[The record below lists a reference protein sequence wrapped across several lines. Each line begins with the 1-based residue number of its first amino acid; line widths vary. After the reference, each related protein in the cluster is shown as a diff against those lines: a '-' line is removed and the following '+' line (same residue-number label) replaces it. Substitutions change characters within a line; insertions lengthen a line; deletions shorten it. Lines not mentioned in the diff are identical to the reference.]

1 MWPWRGWTPSGVTAS
16 NSSFLEASPP
26 QAGRSLQK
34 LAYVGTYPIW
44 GLGPTACLDS
54 WGRGGFFNFL
64 KILPPFVK
72 GMEEGKSKH
81 IRWWYLAG
89 GGEVHCHVYLFL
101 CFLIGGFSYCPVS
114 GLS

>member
-1 MWPWRGWTPSGVTAS
+1 MPSGVTAS
-16 NSSFLEASPP
+16 NSSFLGFSCLWR
-26 QAGRSLQK
+26 RSLQK
-34 LAYVGTYPIW
+34 LAYVCTYPIW

-89 GGEVHCHVYLFL
+89 EGEVHCHVCLF
-101 CFLIGGFSYCPVS
+101 FFVF
-114 GLS
+114 